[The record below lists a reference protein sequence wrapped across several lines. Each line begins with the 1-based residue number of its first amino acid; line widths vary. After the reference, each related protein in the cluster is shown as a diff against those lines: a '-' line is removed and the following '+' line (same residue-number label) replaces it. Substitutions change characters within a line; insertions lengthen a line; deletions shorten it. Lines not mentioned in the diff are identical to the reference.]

1 MNMVSLNDVKNQKD
15 KILELAEKHGVRNIR
30 VFGSFARGEAGEG
43 SDLDLLVNMDADRS
57 LLDRIGFMHEVE
69 DLLHIKVDVVNEN
82 ALHHFIRESVINEG
96 VSL

>member
-1 MNMVSLNDVKNQKD
+1 MVSLNDVKKQKD
-15 KILELAEKHGVRNIR
+15 KIVELADKHGVRNIR

-82 ALHHFIRESVINEG
+82 ALHHSIRQAVIEEG
-96 VSL
+96 VAL